1 MPHFNMASLDI
12 TNIYKHPGDRS
23 PDNFCRHYETESSR
37 SPNTT
42 RTDEMV
48 WNNQWTKLLHLQQQY
63 PDSERRPSNG
73 CTIIRINSRVFPTT
87 HRTSTHGT
95 ATKET
100 CYVDDILII
109 FDPNHSGIQNILANF
124 NTLHPNLQFTAEM
137 EENKTINYLDITIH
151 RTPSNSKIAIYR
163 KPTFTDTIIPY
174 TSNHPLQHK
183 HTAVKFLYNRLQTYD
198 LQPDEFLQE
207 ENTIQNILY
216 KNSFPIQPHKPHHPK
231 PQK

>member
-1 MPHFNMASLDI
+1 
-12 TNIYKHPGDRS
+12 
-23 PDNFCRHYETESSR
+23 
-37 SPNTT
+37 
-42 RTDEMV
+42 
-48 WNNQWTKLLHLQQQY
+48 
-63 PDSERRPSNG
+63 
-73 CTIIRINSRVFPTT
+73 
-87 HRTSTHGT
+87 
-95 ATKET
+95 
-100 CYVDDILII
+100 
-109 FDPNHSGIQNILANF
+109 
-124 NTLHPNLQFTAEM
+124 M

-231 PQK
+231 PQKQRQTTHTPTQKWATFTDTGKETTYITNLFRRTDINIAFRTNNTIYNRLSAIHHITDKYTQSGVYKLTCNNCNKACRSNQ